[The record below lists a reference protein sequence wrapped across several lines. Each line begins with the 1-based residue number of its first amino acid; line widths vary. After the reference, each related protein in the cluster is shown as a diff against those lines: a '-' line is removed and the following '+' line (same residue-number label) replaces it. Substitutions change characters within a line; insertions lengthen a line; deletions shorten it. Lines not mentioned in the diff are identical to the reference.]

1 MRKKKISLVSQ
12 YLERISGDA
21 LEEYQS
27 IFRAFARHRNGVYAL
42 YHKNR
47 LYYVGLAKNLSGRLK
62 AHLRDRHGN
71 KWDRFSIYLTIGD
84 DHMRELESLV
94 MRIAKPTG
102 NRQIGKFPKAQN
114 LRREFARRIRADA
127 KQHLDALLG
136 KETKSKTAAGSQ
148 MGTATGTLPVMSKWF
163 SVPTRL
169 RATFKGK
176 TVKARIRRDGRITF
190 KGKRFNSPSL
200 AAYVAI
206 GRKRA
211 INGWSFWTYERAP
224 GDWVKLR
231 ELRR

>member
-1 MRKKKISLVSQ
+1 MRKKKTSLVSQ
-12 YLERISGDA
+12 YLERISGHA
-21 LEEYQS
+21 LEEYQV

-62 AHLRDRHGN
+62 AHLRDRHSN

-84 DHMRELESLV
+84 DHIRELESLL

-102 NRQIGKFPKAQN
+102 NRQLGKFPNAQN
-114 LRREFARRIRADA
+114 LRREFARQIRVDA

-136 KETKSKTAAGSQ
+136 KDTKANDNEGRQ
-148 MGTATGTLPVMSKWF
+148 MVNAKRGLPVMSKWL
-163 SVPTRL
+163 SVSTRL

-176 TVKARIRRDGRITF
+176 PIKARVRRDGRITF
-190 KGKRFNSPSL
+190 KGKHFNSPSL
-200 AAYVAI
+200 AAHAAI
-206 GRKRA
+206 GRKRP

-224 GDWVKLR
+224 GDWVKLS